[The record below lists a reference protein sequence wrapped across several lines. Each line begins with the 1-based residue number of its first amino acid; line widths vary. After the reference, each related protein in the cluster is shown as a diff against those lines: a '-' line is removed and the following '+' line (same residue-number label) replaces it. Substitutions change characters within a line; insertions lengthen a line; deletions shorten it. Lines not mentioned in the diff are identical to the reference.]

1 MSDKKHNH
9 YFKSVAHLEWIDIY
23 RVIDLYAITDP
34 CLQHAF
40 KKISCA
46 GGRGV
51 KDTAKD
57 VQEAIDS
64 LLRYQEMQRENHGED
79 KLEKVTSLNVD
90 LSAVCAL
97 AENFEAANWGL
108 ENFTNRPEPSKL
120 GDASNVIR
128 PAAEIPHVESEQQ
141 WTEDKE
147 LASSGIY
154 GNNGYTQ
161 KDMAAADVCCAE
173 KVFNNEDKQTKCDA
187 KTLKE
192 EAESAQEKATCEA
205 RKGGV
210 SMSDE
215 IAADV
220 DGWIERTGSICP
232 TNCERMVFTKSV
244 GWDSGK
250 AAKTGRFFWSQSIGQ
265 DVIAHWKFAD

>member
-1 MSDKKHNH
+1 MSDKKHSH

-97 AENFEAANWGL
+97 AKNFEAANWGL
-108 ENFTNRPEPSKL
+108 ENFTNLPESPKL

-128 PAAEIPHVESEQQ
+128 PATEIPPIESAWQ

-161 KDMAAADVCCAE
+161 EDMAAADVCCAE
-173 KVFNNEDKQTKCDA
+173 KVFNNETSKLNAMLRHSRKRLNQRKKKPLA
-187 KTLKE
+187 KHGKE
-192 EAESAQEKATCEA
+192 
-205 RKGGV
+205 
-210 SMSDE
+210 
-215 IAADV
+215 
-220 DGWIERTGSICP
+220 
-232 TNCERMVFTKSV
+232 VF
-244 GWDSGK
+244 
-250 AAKTGRFFWSQSIGQ
+250 R
-265 DVIAHWKFAD
+265 